1 VPGLLI
7 GAQPFVP
14 GRPQQVVEP
23 APEPVGVGS
32 VLARLRAGRVDPG
45 RRGALALA
53 CVAVLAAV
61 VAGVVLLR
69 SRPVE
74 QPLAAPAVAA
84 SAALR
89 AGGSGV
95 ASAPQSPSAD
105 VVVSV
110 AGKVRRPGLVHLL
123 AGSRV
128 DDAVRAA
135 GGVLPGSGPGLLN
148 LARKL
153 VDGEQVL
160 VGVAAPPAAP
170 GPASQGSAASGAP
183 VSALDLNAATAS
195 DFDTLPGIGPV
206 LADHLVTWRTQ
217 HGGRFASVDQVRQ
230 VSGSARASTSSS
242 RTRSGCEGARV
253 NEDLDLRVALP
264 AVAAWLVAWQG
275 RLLPPGVLALGA
287 CCVAL
292 FAALVLLRSRGPR
305 AAVVAAVCVCA
316 AAAGLAT
323 AARVHARRT
332 GPLAQAA
339 RSSSSVTVEGVL
351 TDDPRAVPPK
361 ADVLTFRQ
369 LVVAH
374 VRVERLL
381 VAGRD
386 VHLRE
391 PVLILSSDEHWLG
404 LLPSQHLSTE
414 GRVQSPG
421 VGDDVAALVSTRGP
435 PRVLGAPTGLQRL
448 AGRLRAGLRAAA
460 GPLPGDERGLL
471 PGLVEGDTS
480 RLDPGLNDD
489 FRATGDP
496 NRGCL
501 G

>member
-1 VPGLLI
+1 M
-7 GAQPFVP
+7 
-14 GRPQQVVEP
+14 
-23 APEPVGVGS
+23 
-32 VLARLRAGRVDPG
+32 
-45 RRGALALA
+45 
-53 CVAVLAAV
+53 
-61 VAGVVLLR
+61 
-69 SRPVE
+69 
-74 QPLAAPAVAA
+74 
-84 SAALR
+84 
-89 AGGSGV
+89 
-95 ASAPQSPSAD
+95 
-105 VVVSV
+105 
-110 AGKVRRPGLVHLL
+110 
-123 AGSRV
+123 
-128 DDAVRAA
+128 
-135 GGVLPGSGPGLLN
+135 
-148 LARKL
+148 
-153 VDGEQVL
+153 
-160 VGVAAPPAAP
+160 
-170 GPASQGSAASGAP
+170 
-183 VSALDLNAATAS
+183 
-195 DFDTLPGIGPV
+195 
-206 LADHLVTWRTQ
+206 
-217 HGGRFASVDQVRQ
+217 
-230 VSGSARASTSSS
+230 
-242 RTRSGCEGARV
+242 

-264 AVAAWLVAWQG
+264 AVAAWLVAGQG

-323 AARVHARRT
+323 AARGHARRT

-489 FRATGDP
+489 FRATGLTHIVAVPGDTVAVKDYCGP
-496 NRGCL
+496 HEGGNLHASQSGQSRRFSVGAGTGARVLGVGRARRVGGARCLERQRRQRLEIREEAPTGLAGAHGSTGSQRGRRAGRMGTVPCHP
-501 G
+501 